1 MELNWNPIPYLG
13 PIPINWYGMTVALGF
28 LVGWLLVRGWAPN
41 LRVPREK
48 IDGLMIWIV
57 VGTLIGARLYFIVQN
72 RPLDYLNEPWRIP
85 AVWEGGLAYFGGLF
99 GALLASFLYV
109 RRQQLSFARV
119 ADLFAPAIPIGSAIG
134 RISCGLAGMDYG
146 TPTNLPWG
154 IIYTNPNS
162 YAPNDGVARHPTP
175 FYELLGDLVIAVIL
189 IKLRKKLP
197 PGALFL
203 TYLTLFAVLR
213 FFLFFVRGD
222 VPVVGLGLKNG
233 HWTAL
238 VILAVSLP
246 ILIFNLLRMRHD
258 GDGRPFKERPA

>member
-1 MELNWNPIPYLG
+1 MELSWNPIPYLG
-13 PIPINWYGMTVALGF
+13 PIPINWYGITVALGF
-28 LVGWLLVRGWAPN
+28 LVGWWLVRRWASSFH
-41 LRVPREK
+41 VPREK

-72 RPLDYLNEPWRIP
+72 GPKDYLNEPWRIL

-109 RRQQLSFARV
+109 RRQGLSFARV

-146 TPTNLPWG
+146 TRTSVPWG

-175 FYELLGDLVIAVIL
+175 FYELLGDLVIAAIL

-197 PGALFL
+197 SGALFL

-222 VPVVGLGLKNG
+222 VPVVGLGLKNAQ
-233 HWTAL
+233 WTAL

-246 ILIFNLLRMRHD
+246 VLIINLARIRIAANLSH
-258 GDGRPFKERPA
+258 

>member
-13 PIPINWYGMTVALGF
+13 PIPINWYGITVALGF
-28 LVGWLLVRGWAPN
+28 LVGWWLVRRWAPSFN
-41 LRVPREK
+41 APREK

-57 VGTLIGARLYFIVQN
+57 VGTLIGARLYFIAQN
-72 RPLDYLNEPWRIP
+72 RPIDYLNEPWRIL

-99 GALLASFLYV
+99 GALLAAFVYV
-109 RRQQLSFARV
+109 RREGLSFAIV

-146 TPTNLPWG
+146 TGTNLPWG
-154 IIYTNPNS
+154 IIYTSPNS

-175 FYELLGDLVIAVIL
+175 FYELLGDLVIAAIL
-189 IKLRKKLP
+189 IKLRKKMP

-222 VPVVGLGLKNG
+222 VPVVGLGLKNAQ
-233 HWTAL
+233 WTAL

-246 ILIFNLLRMRHD
+246 ILIINLARMRRD
-258 GDGRPFKERPA
+258 DNGESLNENAA